1 MIFLYCNFFICKYFI
16 GAARLWTAQKQRLH
30 PVFHCI
36 FQHGSSWFGLKEIL
50 SYTDDNVLEFKP
62 VSSIN
67 NGLIW
72 KGDSIS
78 RQRFTVGRLCAVRR
92 HEVQAWIGC
101 RASTHRVLCSSSSFP
116 LAPAKWAER
125 WKGKHGFSCESHRCA
140 LSVTCVNHSLLAHL
154 ILSRKEDWGSP
165 AHVGLWRD
173 TRQHHPLND
182 SQSCVQP
189 SYPLIMLSSQANPP
203 L

>member
-1 MIFLYCNFFICKYFI
+1 MQLDCELHENRLY
-16 GAARLWTAQKQRLH
+16 

-36 FQHGSSWFGLKEIL
+36 FQHGSSWCGLKEIL

-78 RQRFTVGRLCAVRR
+78 RQRFTVGRLCAIRR

-101 RASTHRVLCSSSSFP
+101 RAHTVSYVPPLLSLWLQPSGQKGEKENMDSAVRVTGVLC
-116 LAPAKWAER
+116 
-125 WKGKHGFSCESHRCA
+125 
-140 LSVTCVNHSLLAHL
+140 
-154 ILSRKEDWGSP
+154 
-165 AHVGLWRD
+165 
-173 TRQHHPLND
+173 Q
-182 SQSCVQP
+182 
-189 SYPLIMLSSQANPP
+189 
-203 L
+203 